1 MFPSTSPNLHA
12 AIDNCAFPYCYAAC
26 VGYWWGTECAVQV
39 QPFLHG
45 HLQGERH
52 AEDFMSHALFGRWD
66 AFREDVAET
75 EESFAEMV
83 VGAREI
89 EERQGERVEW
99 GRGGCGGEACK
110 YVGLEARREGIF
122 RLLGTP

>member
-1 MFPSTSPNLHA
+1 M
-12 AIDNCAFPYCYAAC
+12 
-26 VGYWWGTECAVQV
+26 QV
-39 QPFLHG
+39 QPSLHG
-45 HLQGERH
+45 HLQDEQH
-52 AEDFMSHALFGRWD
+52 AEDFVSNALFGRWD

-99 GRGGCGGEACK
+99 GRGGYGGEVSED
-110 YVGLEARREGIF
+110 VGLESH
-122 RLLGTP
+122 